1 MTHQLTELVKI
12 GSHVEIELISAAG
25 ETERL
30 AFDLVR
36 DAAADFAA
44 GFLGI
49 GTPLGRAL
57 VGRPQGA
64 TVHYR
69 MADVVAATIVR
80 VTESKRVPDARA
92 SEARQA
98 AAREAIERY
107 DREERAR
114 LALTFD
120 SKWGEWDE
128 VEGGD

>member
-1 MTHQLTELVKI
+1 MTQLVKI
-12 GSHVEIELISAAG
+12 GSHIEVELISALG

-44 GFLGI
+44 GFLGV
-49 GTPLGRAL
+49 GTPLGQAL

-64 TVHYR
+64 TVPYCV
-69 MADVVAATIVR
+69 ADVVAARIVS
-80 VTESKRVPDARA
+80 VTESERTPDAGA
-92 SEARQA
+92 SEARQV
-98 AAREAIERY
+98 AAREAVERY

-114 LALTFD
+114 LSLTFD

-128 VEGGD
+128 VEG

>member
-1 MTHQLTELVKI
+1 MTQLVKI
-12 GSHVEIELISAAG
+12 GSYVEIELVSASG
-25 ETERL
+25 GTERL

-44 GFLGI
+44 GFLGL

-64 TVHYR
+64 TVPYR
-69 MADVVAATIVR
+69 VADVVTARIIR
-80 VTESKRVPDARA
+80 VAESERAPDAGA

-98 AAREAIERY
+98 AAREAVERH

-114 LALTFD
+114 LSLTFS
-120 SKWGEWDE
+120 SKWGEWDA
-128 VEGGD
+128 VEIRD